1 MTTSASSGLNPS
13 TTSTTNTTT
22 TTRRDILVKLVSATC
37 GALITS
43 FVTTPLEVVKTRLQT
58 SEISVAKAVVEY
70 CKDCAQKSSQ
80 IVNTLLSSSSSSSSS
95 TAASSVSQRNIES
108 CAVCVD
114 VTSAGKA
121 SSRTALSSSVAAAAS
136 TAIGATKTVPASAS
150 ALSTLVSVARVEGIP
165 ALWSGLSI
173 SLAMTLPTTALYF
186 TCYDEIKYSIE
197 SSSPALT
204 PFSPL
209 IAGSTARALASTAL
223 SPLELIRTKAMHKRS
238 NLSILNSLRAEISE
252 GGVRSLYRGLGPS
265 LFRDVPFSGL
275 YWLNYEWLRKTTLKR
290 YFPNNNKQPTA
301 SELWTASFVSGLG
314 SGTFAA
320 LVTTPF
326 DVVKTRK
333 QVKFNLV
340 GHPSNVS
347 VVTPSLGTFSML
359 QAIFKEEG
367 LAGVFRGWNMRV
379 ARVGPASAIMVSSYE
394 LGKRILSSPSS
405 SDV

>member
-1 MTTSASSGLNPS
+1 MTTSINPS
-13 TTSTTNTTT
+13 NPSTNTTT
-22 TTRRDILVKLVSATC
+22 TRHDILVKLVSATC

-80 IVNTLLSSSSSSSSS
+80 IVNTLLSSSSSSSIA
-95 TAASSVSQRNIES
+95 TTASSVSRRNIES

-114 VTSAGKA
+114 VTTEGKA
-121 SSRTALSSSVAAAAS
+121 SRTSVSSTAAS
-136 TAIGATKTVPASAS
+136 TAIGATKSAPASAS

-275 YWLNYEWLRKTTLKR
+275 YWLNYEWLRKTTLTR
-290 YFPNNNKQPTA
+290 YFPNNNKPTA

-320 LVTTPF
+320 FVTTPF

-333 QVKFNLV
+333 QVKFNLI

-347 VVTPSLGTFSML
+347 ATPSLGTFSML

-394 LGKRILSSPSS
+394 LGKRILSSSPST
-405 SDV
+405 DM

>member
-1 MTTSASSGLNPS
+1 
-13 TTSTTNTTT
+13 
-22 TTRRDILVKLVSATC
+22 
-37 GALITS
+37 
-43 FVTTPLEVVKTRLQT
+43 
-58 SEISVAKAVVEY
+58 
-70 CKDCAQKSSQ
+70 
-80 IVNTLLSSSSSSSSS
+80 
-95 TAASSVSQRNIES
+95 
-108 CAVCVD
+108 
-114 VTSAGKA
+114 
-121 SSRTALSSSVAAAAS
+121 
-136 TAIGATKTVPASAS
+136 
-150 ALSTLVSVARVEGIP
+150 
-165 ALWSGLSI
+165 
-173 SLAMTLPTTALYF
+173 
-186 TCYDEIKYSIE
+186 
-197 SSSPALT
+197 
-204 PFSPL
+204 
-209 IAGSTARALASTAL
+209 
-223 SPLELIRTKAMHKRS
+223 MHKRS

-340 GHPSNVS
+340 GHPSNNVS

-405 SDV
+405 SDA